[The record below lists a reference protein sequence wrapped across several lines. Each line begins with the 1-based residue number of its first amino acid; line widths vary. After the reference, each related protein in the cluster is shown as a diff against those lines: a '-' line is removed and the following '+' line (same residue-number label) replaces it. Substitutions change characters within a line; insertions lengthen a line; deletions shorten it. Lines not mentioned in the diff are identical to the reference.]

1 MAQSLSELEMTEQM
15 LSEAEALANMAEQE
29 SQSLGEGMC
38 KGGQNSNPGSNPS
51 GQPGMTPGQ
60 QRGMQGGRAQGGNTG
75 KAKTPT
81 GTKSQKAQSKNAGG
95 DVIARQL
102 IENPNPE
109 VGASVIPAESI
120 GEAVDGGSGASVGE
134 DQVPAHLKDTHK
146 HYFGTIKKKIGAGG
160 GASGSGGG
168 GGGAG
173 SASNAAPASTPASAP
188 AGNATPP
195 KQ

>member
-1 MAQSLSELEMTEQM
+1 
-15 LSEAEALANMAEQE
+15 
-29 SQSLGEGMC
+29 
-38 KGGQNSNPGSNPS
+38 
-51 GQPGMTPGQ
+51 
-60 QRGMQGGRAQGGNTG
+60 MQGGRAQGGNTG

-146 HYFGTIKKKIGAGG
+146 HYFGTIKKKIGAG
-160 GASGSGGG
+160 
-168 GGGAG
+168 
-173 SASNAAPASTPASAP
+173 SASNAAPASTPA
-188 AGNATPP
+188 GNATPP